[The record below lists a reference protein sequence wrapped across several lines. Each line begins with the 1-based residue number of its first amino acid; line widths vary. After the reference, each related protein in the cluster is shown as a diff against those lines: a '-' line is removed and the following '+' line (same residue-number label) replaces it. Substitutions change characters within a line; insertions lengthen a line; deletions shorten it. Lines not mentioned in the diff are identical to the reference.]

1 MPSESESKKAYP
13 LMEEV
18 DGGVVVGDV
27 GVGGGVDT
35 VGAMDTGAT
44 VVGVGVGSGPEGAA
58 VIGAGVGSEDGEA
71 DGDLVGAVVGTRV
84 PVGAFVIF

>member
-18 DGGVVVGDV
+18 DGGVIVGDV
-27 GVGGGVDT
+27 V
-35 VGAMDTGAT
+35 VGAMDTGAS